1 MIQIDHIGIPAVD
14 ARSSARHLADILGCP
29 EPSVDGADA
38 DMYRVDVGLGAFVLF
53 SPAPRVDVLHL
64 AFRVD
69 HERFEAILARLRSA
83 RIPFGNEP
91 DDPSNG
97 KTDDPLGGQ
106 GRVYF
111 LDENRHLFEV
121 TY

>member
-1 MIQIDHIGIPAVD
+1 MIQIDHIGIPAFD
-14 ARSSARHLADILGCP
+14 ARASARQLAQILGCP
-29 EPSVDGADA
+29 EPSVDGADD
-38 DMYRVDVGLGAFVLF
+38 DMYRVDVGSGAFVLF
-53 SPAPRVDVLHL
+53 NTAPHVDVLHM

-69 HERFEAILARLRSA
+69 RERFTAIVGRLQSA
-83 RIPFGNEP
+83 RVPFGNEP
-91 DDPSNG
+91 DDLGNG

-121 TY
+121 TC